1 MFDLTVIG
9 AGPAGYVAALYAA
22 RKGLQVALVEKNRVG
37 GVCMNVGCIPS
48 KALIASAE
56 TLDRIQ
62 RAAEF
67 GIEVG
72 GTIHPNLPAMMSRK
86 EKIVDGVRRGVETLI
101 HASKIALIAGEARLA
116 AANKVAVGDRVLE
129 CRHILLAMGSVPA
142 ILSGFPFS
150 GKRVLSTDH
159 ILALQE
165 IPRHL
170 LVLGSGPAGLEM
182 AFFYAQLGSQ
192 VTVVELLPRA
202 LPMEDESISRLIER
216 EMKKRKIAFLPNVQA
231 DGVEEEADKVIL
243 HLPEGKTLE
252 GDYIFVSVG
261 RAICS
266 RGIGLEEQGVKVS
279 SKGEILVDKFMR
291 TSASAIYGAG
301 DVIGGLMLA
310 HVASAEG
317 RAAVDSML
325 GNPLQIRYE
334 SIPWGIFTVPEIGRV
349 GLTEKEA
356 RERYHDIRVGR
367 FPYRALGKAMAIG
380 ETSGEAKIVALSSG
394 EILGAH
400 IIGFSASDLVQEIS
414 VLMQSGAKLEDL
426 GHTVFAH
433 PTLSEVLMEA
443 LEDLEGLSLHQLP
456 KF

>member
-9 AGPAGYVAALYAA
+9 AGPAGYVAALYAV
-22 RKGLQVALVEKNRVG
+22 RKGLRVALVEKSMVG
-37 GVCMNVGCIPS
+37 GVCVNAGCIPS
-48 KALIASAE
+48 KALIASGE
-56 TLDRIQ
+56 TLDRIR

-67 GIEVG
+67 GIEVA
-72 GTIHPNLPAMMSRK
+72 GTIRPHLPAIMSRK

-101 HASKIALIAGEARLA
+101 NTSKIALISGEARVVA
-116 AANKVAVGDRVLE
+116 SNKVSIGDQVLE
-129 CRHILLAMGSVPA
+129 SQHILLAMGSVPA
-142 ILSGFPFS
+142 TLSGFPFS

-159 ILALQE
+159 VLALRE

-202 LPMEDESISRLIER
+202 LPMEDESISKLIER
-216 EMKKRKIAFLPNVQA
+216 EMKKRRIAFLPNVQSH
-231 DGVEEEADKVIL
+231 GVEEEADKVRL
-243 HLPEGKTLE
+243 HLPEGKALE
-252 GDYIFVSVG
+252 GDYLFVSVG

-266 RGIGLEEQGVKVS
+266 RGIGLEELGVNMA

-291 TSASAIYGAG
+291 TSVDGIYAAG

-317 RAAVDSML
+317 KAAVDCIL
-325 GNPLQIRYE
+325 GNPSQILYE

-356 RERYHDIRVGR
+356 RERYREVRVGR

-380 ETSGEAKIVALSSG
+380 ETSGEAKIVTLSSG

-414 VLMQSGAKLEDL
+414 VLMQSGAKLDDL
-426 GHTVFAH
+426 AHTVFAH
-433 PTLSEVLMEA
+433 PTLSEVLKEA

-456 KF
+456 KP

>member
-1 MFDLTVIG
+1 MFDLIVIG
-9 AGPAGYVAALYAA
+9 AGPAGYVAALYAV
-22 RKGLQVALVEKNRVG
+22 RKGLRVGLVEKSRVG
-37 GVCMNVGCIPS
+37 GVCMNAGCIPS
-48 KALIASAE
+48 KALIASVE

-67 GIEVG
+67 GIEVE
-72 GTIHPNLPAMMSRK
+72 GTIRPNLPAIMSRK

-101 HASKIALIAGEARLA
+101 NTSKITLISGEAHVVDSK
-116 AANKVAVGDRVLE
+116 KVSIGDQVLE
-129 CRHILLAMGSVPA
+129 SQHILLAMGSVPA
-142 ILSGFPFS
+142 TLSGFPFS

-202 LPMEDESISRLIER
+202 LPMEDESISKLIER
-216 EMKKRKIAFLPNVQA
+216 EMKKRRIAFLPNVQS
-231 DGVEEEADKVIL
+231 DGVEEDADKVCL
-243 HLPEGKTLE
+243 HLPEGKALE
-252 GDYIFVSVG
+252 GDYLFVSVG

-266 RGIGLEEQGVKVS
+266 RGIGLEELGVKMA

-291 TSASAIYGAG
+291 TSANGIFAAG

-317 RAAVDSML
+317 KAAVDCIL
-325 GNPLQIRYE
+325 GNPSQIRYE

-356 RERYHDIRVGR
+356 RERYHEVRVGR

-380 ETSGEAKIVALSSG
+380 ETSGEAKIVALSGG

-400 IIGFSASDLVQEIS
+400 IIGFSAADLVQEIS
-414 VLMQSGAKLEDL
+414 VLMQSGVKLDDL
-426 GHTVFAH
+426 AHTVFAH
-433 PTLSEVLMEA
+433 PTLSEVLKEA

-456 KF
+456 KS